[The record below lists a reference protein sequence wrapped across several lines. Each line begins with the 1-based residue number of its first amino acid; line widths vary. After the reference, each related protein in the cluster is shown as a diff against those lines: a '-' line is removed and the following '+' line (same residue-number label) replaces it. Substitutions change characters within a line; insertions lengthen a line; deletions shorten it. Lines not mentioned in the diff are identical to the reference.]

1 MNIGELKAKIEGLPD
16 TTHLLAGLH
25 DRCMDNQAWAVLRS
39 NVGTLENG
47 EKVFII
53 SRFLKYVLEK
63 VKT

>member
-16 TTHLLAGLH
+16 TMQVLTTDA
-25 DRCMDNQAWAVLRS
+25 DNQAWAVLRS

-47 EKVFII
+47 EKVFIV

>member
-1 MNIGELKAKIEGLPD
+1 MSISNIGDLKKAIEGLPD
-16 TTHLLAGLH
+16 TMQVLTTDA
-25 DRCMDNQAWAVLRS
+25 DNQAWAVLRS

-63 VKT
+63 VKGT